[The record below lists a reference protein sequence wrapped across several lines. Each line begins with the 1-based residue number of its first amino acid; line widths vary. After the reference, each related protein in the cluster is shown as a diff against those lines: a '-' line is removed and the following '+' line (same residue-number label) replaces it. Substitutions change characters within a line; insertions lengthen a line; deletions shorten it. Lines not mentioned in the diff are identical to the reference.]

1 MAPPKRK
8 KPQPFLEDEI
18 DDDDFIDVVDDVDVI
33 EEDSSTTVTEFDQK
47 KFMQL
52 LNNKDVQKMIE
63 VLNQNLKGTGGASGP
78 SQMRKESESEEDEE
92 EYDEDSSQESH
103 KEEDKKSDKP

>member
-1 MAPPKRK
+1 LPAPDKKSKPPPIIYHRKARPKRAPPTLDFEHVLANAFMAPPKRK
-8 KPQPFLEDEI
+8 KPQSFMEDEE
-18 DDDDFIDVVDDVDVI
+18 DDDDFIDEEDDDDVN

-63 VLNQNLKGTGGASGP
+63 VLN
-78 SQMRKESESEEDEE
+78 
-92 EYDEDSSQESH
+92 
-103 KEEDKKSDKP
+103 

>member
-1 MAPPKRK
+1 
-8 KPQPFLEDEI
+8 LEDEI

-63 VLNQNLKGTGGASGP
+63 VLN
-78 SQMRKESESEEDEE
+78 
-92 EYDEDSSQESH
+92 
-103 KEEDKKSDKP
+103 